1 MGHRPAMLAVFT
13 LLGASSAYADHG
25 ALSLDLSVGAAG
37 LSLAAPFQVNG
48 ANIPAIDVEVMLGL
62 RYAVMNELEF
72 TLAGFFEPKVTY
84 THDDVSIQPENESG
98 LLKGSVSHFLSLYGL
113 VAGIRYVHGAV
124 WKLVVG
130 LEGGWCHRSY
140 SGGVFSNGES
150 PLKLPD
156 FTTDNIVL
164 QPLVGV
170 EWAFADHWSA
180 SLLPRFTVLI
190 GPDATVG
197 ASLMLSI
204 SYSWFL

>member
-1 MGHRPAMLAVFT
+1 MRQRRTVLAVFT
-13 LLGASSAYADHG
+13 VLAAGPAYADHG
-25 ALSLDLSVGAAG
+25 ALSLDLGVGAAG
-37 LSLAAPFQVNG
+37 LSLAAPYATSGGTIFAVDFE
-48 ANIPAIDVEVMLGL
+48 AMLGL
-62 RYAVMNELEF
+62 RYAVTNELEF
-72 TLAGFFEPKVTY
+72 TLAGFFEPKVMY
-84 THDDVSIQPENESG
+84 THDDVLIQQQVGGPLQGN
-98 LLKGSVSHFLSLYGL
+98 VSHFLSLYGL

-130 LEGGWCHRSY
+130 FEGGWCHRTY
-140 SGGVFSNGES
+140 SGVLFSYAGGG
-150 PLKLPD
+150 PATLPD
-156 FTTDNIVL
+156 FPTDNIVL

-197 ASLMLSI
+197 ASLMLSV